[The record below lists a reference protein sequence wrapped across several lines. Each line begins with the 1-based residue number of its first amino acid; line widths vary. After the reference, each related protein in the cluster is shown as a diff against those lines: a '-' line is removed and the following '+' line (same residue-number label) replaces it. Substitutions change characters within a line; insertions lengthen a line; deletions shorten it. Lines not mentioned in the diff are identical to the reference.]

1 LKKYLLSLVLLFAA
15 AQASKADN
23 INFNFTAGI
32 LKNFDGSAVMPN
44 GSLIQ
49 VIASPD
55 TTFNTPTSTDFLGGS
70 NDVLLW
76 SGAFST
82 SGTGTP
88 GAMQIPT
95 FSVDLSTTSVA
106 NYYLAI
112 RWFPSLPSN
121 ASAPG
126 SNTRYGEYGYGTD
139 AFSLDTSGENVWRIP
154 SSAATIAPTFLTTSA
169 GGSSDDTRGYA
180 TNFTAG
186 PEPSS
191 YAIIIA
197 LFSLGLLIKHSLRS
211 KIVA

>member
-1 LKKYLLSLVLLFAA
+1 LVLLFAA
-15 AQASKADN
+15 AQASRADN
-23 INFNFTAGI
+23 SITFNFTAGI
-32 LKNFDGSAVMPN
+32 LQNSDGTAVMPN

-55 TTFNTPTSTDFLGGS
+55 TTFNAPTSTDFLGGS

-95 FSVDLSTTSVA
+95 FSVDLSTSSVA

-126 SNTRYGEYGYGTD
+126 SNTLYGEYGYGTD

-154 SSAATIAPTFLTTSA
+154 STSATIAPTFLTQSA
-169 GGSSDDTRGYA
+169 GGNSDNTLGYA
-180 TNFTAG
+180 DNITAV

-191 YAIIIA
+191 YAVIVA
-197 LFSLGLLIKHSLRS
+197 LFSLGLLIKHSWRS
-211 KIVA
+211 KIAA